1 MKDVMI
7 NPPAYTSE
15 ISNNSA
21 TNVLGNSD
29 HYMYKVFSKASM
41 LITLVTSFMFALSTS
56 SPVPLSTQEKN
67 ILKDNFL
74 LCAKFP
80 EICNRIEM
88 TTSLSHYMIATVCST
103 WHLI

>member
-56 SPVPLSTQEKN
+56 SPVPLSTQEKK
-67 ILKDNFL
+67 ILKTISYCVPNSL
-74 LCAKFP
+74 KYA
-80 EICNRIEM
+80 NRIE
-88 TTSLSHYMIATVCST
+88 TRTSLSHYMNATVCST